1 MAFDSDSFLKS
12 LTQRPGIYQM
22 LDAEGAV
29 LYVGKAKK
37 LKNRVSSYFRTSG
50 LSLKTQAL
58 VKRIADIEVTVT
70 ETETEALIL
79 EHNLIKQSRPSF
91 PQCAGGAR

>member
-1 MAFDSDSFLKS
+1 MAFDSESFLKS

-37 LKNRVSSYFRTSG
+37 LKNRVSSYFRKSG

-58 VKRIADIEVTVT
+58 VKRIVDI
-70 ETETEALIL
+70 
-79 EHNLIKQSRPSF
+79 
-91 PQCAGGAR
+91 